1 MNEWKFESSIH
12 QTWNRA
18 TQRCLSKLNTR
29 SVNSWSPCPPVIM
42 KSNRLSSVISVSI
55 LATILSLCS
64 ALSPLKDLQPLE
76 VREND
81 FISLNRPMLMGKSN
95 LPHTA
100 KLQAAI
106 LSYEN
111 NASLAFGTYADYVE
125 VSRCLVCSVS
135 FRRRVDFVQV
145 AFLRYALKITYIF
158 APDYRKFYVVLEK

>member
-1 MNEWKFESSIH
+1 
-12 QTWNRA
+12 
-18 TQRCLSKLNTR
+18 
-29 SVNSWSPCPPVIM
+29 
-42 KSNRLSSVISVSI
+42 
-55 LATILSLCS
+55 
-64 ALSPLKDLQPLE
+64 
-76 VREND
+76 
-81 FISLNRPMLMGKSN
+81 MLMGKSN